1 MSMSMTMTM
10 MTSFRKSS
18 LSVSIVMPEKAKKI
32 IRRRR
37 ITGSSDASY
46 RSSGRSSSTHYS
58 LLA

>member
-1 MSMSMTMTM
+1 
-10 MTSFRKSS
+10 
-18 LSVSIVMPEKAKKI
+18 IVMPEKAKKI